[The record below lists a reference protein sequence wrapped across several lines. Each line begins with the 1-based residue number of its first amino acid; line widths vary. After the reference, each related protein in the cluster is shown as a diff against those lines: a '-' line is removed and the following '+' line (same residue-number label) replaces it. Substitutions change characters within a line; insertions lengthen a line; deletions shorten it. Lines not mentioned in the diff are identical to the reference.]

1 MCIVSTKRKK
11 TEYGTAKRTVIFRK
25 ISVLALALA
34 AIVGGAAAV
43 AFAADA
49 AAGASSAAAPN
60 VSAPIPTSADT
71 AVRPKPIV
79 RPATPLKPVT
89 PDMKIPGTGA
99 PIPYI
104 VPPYLSVPEVPA
116 ESGRVIVADTLRFRW
131 PPLDSAEAA
140 KRGVPFDSSAA
151 RIFHADTSST
161 EAGDGAAGAFDASDA
176 ADKEAKT
183 AEPAAPKRP
192 KTRQELGKM
201 SREELF
207 RLAFGRDAPDKPR
220 NLTVRVF
227 GEGRPVGSTEIA
239 YNNDFSVFTFKSTA
253 LSRLLD
259 RVILPSAREAVGD
272 SAGYF
277 SSDLMEAAGYKLRVD
292 DMRFE
297 LHITFPPDDKG
308 VQFTDLSGGYQVD
321 EPRGEEIPAATVSL
335 YVNYSVDD
343 RARYLWYGR
352 DPAYSGRRGNDTI
365 TRDPATVN
373 LEGALNV
380 NGWVFES
387 SGWIREPYGREP
399 FTWEHIR
406 RDDARLVRDFVKPRS
421 QLTLLDIMAGTS
433 ILPGPMSGGVRYEHN
448 NYFFGNDPYSNLNSV
463 TFFMAEAGEVEVY
476 MNGTFRRRLYL
487 PAGHHQVGGFGGEP
501 GRNSVRLLLRSP
513 SGSAE
518 EVPFEFVL
526 SDPRIMARGDL
537 RYALSAG
544 VRREY
549 APSPA
554 CFNYYGDEPVVSAD
568 VAYGLHH
575 AINTGLSAVATRHT
589 GLGGAQISFDA
600 GGLGFVDMRAM
611 LSYRADDMVAGGRAE
626 ASYTAD
632 LKRPV
637 ARFNLFATGDPERVI
652 LPQLSLALRG
662 YYQTG
667 YYTTRMFDEPYL
679 GVNGN
684 LGGFSGNFAAA
695 LWRGSVSA
703 TAGVNYYRM
712 TGFEAIYYPNDYNY
726 GVRLSQGLGR
736 SYFSVSAGEYVR
748 GGVRS
753 PYFTLNTNHAFGT
766 DFRVRGHRFSASAN
780 AGMSTRYVQAVRNDS
795 LPEKPDSME
804 VDWSYGG
811 VLGWGWSNDAT
822 GGGTR
827 AYTAEMR
834 FENDQTP
841 TVSATLRHIYNRA
854 RLNADYDLLFGNYV
868 GYDERQN
875 HAFRGELT
883 GSFMFADG
891 VWAMGQPVSGGGFVL
906 IDPRGDLADA
916 TVHVNRSRAAGNEF
930 SRSGALGAAY
940 HNRLMSYSP
949 TELTLSLT
957 DVPVGAFLEQSRYY
971 AMGTYKQG
979 FALKVGKRSQ
989 VMAVVPFVDKRSG
1002 RPLGHTY
1009 LTVTAD
1015 ADNQD
1020 EETANAPRAS
1030 FTSDDGILQMG
1041 GLAPGYRYRVR
1052 FRQSSRLKDVFIEIP
1067 EDAHGIYEHP
1077 VVEVDRED

>member
-1 MCIVSTKRKK
+1 
-11 TEYGTAKRTVIFRK
+11 
-25 ISVLALALA
+25 LALALA
-34 AIVGGAAAV
+34 AFVGGAVAV

-49 AAGASSAAAPN
+49 AAGASSGAA
-60 VSAPIPTSADT
+60 
-71 AVRPKPIV
+71 
-79 RPATPLKPVT
+79 LKPVT
-89 PDMKIPGTGA
+89 PDMKIPGTDA
-99 PIPYI
+99 PIPYL

-131 PPLDSAEAA
+131 PPRDSAEAA
-140 KRGVPFDSSAA
+140 KRGVPFDTSAA
-151 RIFHADTSST
+151 RIFYADTSST
-161 EAGDGAAGAFDASDA
+161 ENGGAGAFDTSDDA
-176 ADKEAKT
+176 AEKSGST

-220 NLTVRVF
+220 NLTVRLF
-227 GEGRPVGSTEIA
+227 GEGRPVGSTELA
-239 YNNDFSVFTFKSTA
+239 YNDDFTVFTFKSTA

-272 SAGYF
+272 SAGHF
-277 SSDLMEAAGYKLRVD
+277 SSDLMEAAGYTLRVD
-292 DMRFE
+292 DMSFE
-297 LHITFPPDDKG
+297 LHITFPPDDKD
-308 VQFTDLSGGYQVD
+308 VQFTDLSGGYQTE
-321 EPRGEEIPAATVSL
+321 EPRGEEIPAAAVSL
-335 YVNYSVDD
+335 YINYSVDD

-352 DPAYSGRRGNDTI
+352 NPSYNGWRGNDNI
-365 TRDPATVN
+365 SRDPATVN

-380 NGWVFES
+380 SGWVFES
-387 SGWIREPYGREP
+387 SGWIREPYGGER

-406 RDDARLVRDFVKPRS
+406 RDDARLVRDLVKPRS

-448 NYFFGNDPYSNLNSV
+448 NYFFGNDPHSNLNSV
-463 TFFMAEAGEVEVY
+463 TFFMSEPGEVEVY

-501 GRNSVRLLLRSP
+501 GHNSVRLLLRSP
-513 SGSAE
+513 SGAAE
-518 EVPFEFVL
+518 EVPFEFLL

-549 APSPA
+549 APSPV

-611 LSYRADDMVAGGRAE
+611 LSYRADDMIAGGRAE

-637 ARFNLFATGDPERVI
+637 ARFNLFATGDPARII

-667 YYTTRMFDEPYL
+667 YYTTRMFDEPFL
-679 GVNGN
+679 GVNGTI
-684 LGGFSGNFAAA
+684 GGFSGNFAAA
-695 LWRGSVSA
+695 LWKGSISA
-703 TAGVNYYRM
+703 TAGANYYRQ
-712 TGFEAIYYPNDYNY
+712 TGYEVNYYPNDYNY
-726 GVRLSQGLGR
+726 GVRLSQGFGK

-780 AGMSTRYVQAVRNDS
+780 AGMSTRYVQAIRVDS
-795 LPEKPDSME
+795 LPEKHDSME
-804 VDWSYGG
+804 VDWAYGG

-841 TVSATLRHIYNRA
+841 TASATLRHIYNRA
-854 RLNADYDLLFGNYV
+854 RFNADYDLLFGNDV
-868 GYDERQN
+868 GYKEQN

-891 VWAMGQPVSGGGFVL
+891 IWAMGQPVSGGGFVL
-906 IDPRGDLADA
+906 IDPIGDLADA
-916 TVHVNRSRAAGNEF
+916 KVHVNRSRAAGNGF
-930 SRSGALGAAY
+930 SHSGALGAAY

-1020 EETANAPRAS
+1020 EETTNAPRAS

-1052 FRQSSRLKDVFIEIP
+1052 FRQSSRLKDAFIDIP
-1067 EDAHGIYEHP
+1067 DDAHGIYEHP
-1077 VVEVDRED
+1077 VVEVYRED